1 MARIVWPQTILE
13 VLADLPRKDRDLILE
28 KVDRLERFP
37 HLYPLRGKGRFR
49 RYRWFFAANWLVYYR
64 VVGDAV
70 YMRAMWPA
78 RIP

>member
-13 VLADLPRKDRDLILE
+13 VLSDLPKKERDLILE

-37 HLYPLRGKGRFR
+37 HLYPLRGKGPFR
-49 RYRWFFAANWLVYYR
+49 RYRWFLAGNWLVFYR
-64 VVGDAV
+64 VVEDAV
-70 YMRAMWPA
+70 YIRALWPA